1 MKEIKIGIMGMG
13 TVGSGVYRVIENE
26 GAYIEHKEG
35 ITLTVKSVLAL
46 NYSIPIPDEKK
57 ISSIDEL
64 VADDEIDVIVEVMG
78 GIEPAKTFIT
88 KALRAGKSVVSAN
101 KQLIA
106 NHWAELEEEA
116 KASGAGFYFEA
127 SVGGGIPILRTV
139 NDSLQANTIT
149 SVVSIINGT
158 TNYILTKMTNDGA
171 SYEDVLKD
179 AQALGYAEADPTAD
193 VDGFDCMYKLSIL
206 ASMSFHCRLPIE
218 HIYREG
224 IRNITKE
231 DIHYAKELGM
241 VIKLLAIAKRRGE
254 CVELRVHPTMIPAN
268 HPLANVN
275 DSFNA
280 IMLHGSAVD
289 DVMLYGRGAGDMPTA
304 SAVVSDVICAS
315 KTVEHKYMTF
325 MNRMGKLSPTLIF
338 NRDWL
343 TGFYLNLHVKNVP
356 GTLAKICSI
365 LGGKDISIDS
375 VIQNEGGARE
385 YTDVVIVTENAR
397 ELSMQAA
404 VSELKELEEVQAVN
418 SLIRVE
424 R

>member
-13 TVGSGVYRVIENE
+13 TVGSGVYRVIEKE

-57 ISSIDEL
+57 VSSIDDL
-64 VADDEIDVIVEVMG
+64 INDDEIEVIVEVMG

-116 KASGAGFYFEA
+116 KKSGAGFYFEA

-139 NDSLQANTIT
+139 TESMQANTIT

-158 TNYILTKMTNDGA
+158 TNYILTKMTGEGA

-179 AQALGYAEADPTAD
+179 AQALGYAEADPTSD

-206 ASMSFHCRLPIE
+206 ASMAFHCRLPIE

-224 IRNITKE
+224 IRNISKD
-231 DIHYAKELGM
+231 DINYAKQLGM
-241 VIKLLAIAKRRGE
+241 VIKLLAIAKRDGE
-254 CVELRVHPTMIPAN
+254 CVELRVHPTMISAS

-289 DVMLYGRGAGDMPTA
+289 DVMLYGRGAGDFPTA
-304 SAVVSDVICAS
+304 SAVVSDVIVAS
-315 KTVEHKYMTF
+315 KTESHKYMTF
-325 MNRMGKLSPTLIF
+325 MNRIGKLSPTLIF
-338 NRDWL
+338 NKDWK
-343 TGFYLNLHVKNVP
+343 TSYYLNMSVKNVP
-356 GTLAKICSI
+356 GTLAKICAI
-365 LGGKDISIDS
+365 LGEKNISIDS
-375 VIQNEGGARE
+375 VIQNGGNAKE
-385 YTDVVIVTENAR
+385 YTDIVIVTEDAY

-404 VSELKELEEVQAVN
+404 VEELKNSDVIKNIN